1 VFANSL
7 ARHADLSG
15 EPTAETLALA
25 VRALSWPGIELRHL
39 TALCGIAAERSFV
52 RAATRLGY
60 TQSAVSQQI
69 AALERAV
76 GHRLLERTHGR
87 GPVELTPAGR
97 ILVRHADVIARE
109 LSRTRASLGVLDHV
123 RHELAVGIHRTTGL
137 HLLPEIIGRMQ
148 KEEAPRLRVHE
159 SADEPYLLAL
169 VEYDELDVA
178 FVHLPTP
185 PDLSFVELVNE
196 QYVAVAAG
204 ALADELSARPVDPTT
219 LAGLPLLVLHAPYVR
234 LELGA
239 YFQSAGIALAAAFEG
254 EDPSML
260 CELAERGRG
269 IALLP
274 RSLATASG
282 QDVRIFALR
291 EPPTRR
297 LGIVWREDAPRA
309 RHLRPQFIAAATGAL
324 ADETEKQSPLAEDD

>member
-1 VFANSL
+1 V
-7 ARHADLSG
+7 D
-15 EPTAETLALA
+15 TLALT

-76 GHRLLERTHGR
+76 GHRLVERAHGR
-87 GPVELTPAGR
+87 GPVELTAAGR
-97 ILVRHADVIARE
+97 IVVRHAEAIARE
-109 LSRTRASLGVLDHV
+109 LSLTRASLGALEHES
-123 RHELAVGIHRTTGL
+123 HELAVGIHRMTGL

-148 KEEAPRLRVHE
+148 TDKPPRLRVYE
-159 SADEPYLLAL
+159 SADEPYLHAL
-169 VEYDELDVA
+169 VSYDELDLA
-178 FVHLPTP
+178 FVHLPAP
-185 PDLSFVELVNE
+185 PDLASVELLAE
-196 QYVAVAAG
+196 PYVAVASG
-204 ALADELSARPVDPTT
+204 ALADELATQTVDART
-219 LAGLPLLVLHAPYVR
+219 LADHPLLVLSAASAL

-239 YFQSAGIALAAAFEG
+239 YFGLGGGSLGAAFEA

-269 IALLP
+269 VALLP
-274 RSLATASG
+274 RSLALGSRL
-282 QDVRIFALR
+282 DLR
-291 EPPTRR
+291 VFPLKDAPMRR

-309 RHLRPQFIAAATGAL
+309 RHLRQPFLTAAADTLGA
-324 ADETEKQSPLAEDD
+324 QS